1 MSIRSVIHNLK
12 FNKWNLAFV
21 EEGLDEIVRSK
32 SVKVHYMK
40 GNNSKQWFAD
50 PFILDVT
57 PEHIICLVE
66 ELSYKTMKGRIAK
79 LVTEVSQVNK
89 YQLAC
94 L

>member
-40 GNNSKQWFAD
+40 GNIVSNGL
-50 PFILDVT
+50 PIL
-57 PEHIICLVE
+57 
-66 ELSYKTMKGRIAK
+66 SSWM
-79 LVTEVSQVNK
+79 
-89 YQLAC
+89 
-94 L
+94 